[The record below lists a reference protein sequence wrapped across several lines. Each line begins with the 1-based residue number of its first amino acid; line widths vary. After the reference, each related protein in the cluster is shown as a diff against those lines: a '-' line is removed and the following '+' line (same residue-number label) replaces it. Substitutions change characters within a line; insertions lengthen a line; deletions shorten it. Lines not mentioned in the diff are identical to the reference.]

1 MIGGLHQSMFYIG
14 AHNISEMPER
24 GRFIRITD
32 AGLRESHPHDIVMTA
47 EAPNYSGRRDCE
59 IPRETTYD
67 ATKR

>member
-1 MIGGLHQSMFYIG
+1 
-14 AHNISEMPER
+14 MPER

-47 EAPNYSGRRDCE
+47 ERRTTPAVSDWR
-59 IPRETTYD
+59 IPRENAYD